1 MTAASTPS
9 TSVRQPEPQQDKNA
23 AVATADLGPI
33 DLKRAWLLG
42 LPLALTV
49 LLSAFLLFQVQ
60 PLMSKQIL
68 PWFGGS
74 PSVWT
79 TAMLFFQCLLFA
91 GYAYAHV
98 LARYLAL
105 RQQALLHV
113 TLLLVAAALA
123 WSILPDATL
132 KPHGA
137 QAPVAGILVLLL
149 GCVGLPYF
157 CLSTTGP
164 LIQHWFGKAYPGRS
178 PYRLYA
184 LSNVGSLLAL
194 LSFPF
199 AFEPVLTLQAM
210 AALWSW
216 GFWLFAGMCAAVA
229 WAMWGMQAM
238 PSTKPAAE
246 PAQSGTSGPGL
257 WRRLVWIGL
266 PALASLAFVAT
277 TDRVS
282 HDIAPEPRLWITTL
296 SLYLLTFIICFDH
309 ERWYRRGPVAI
320 ACLLAVLLLAASRD
334 LPGWLGLDWDI
345 GVTELRW
352 SHFATMF
359 LICLLCHGELVRA
372 KPSEHR
378 HLTDFYLCLSLGG
391 ACGGLFVA
399 LVATPLF
406 NEYHEWPMCLAAALG
421 LALRVLRPAGAS
433 QRSGWLL
440 AGLGVALAGAVAW
453 LVTPQLQGVAA
464 SDEYRDTYL
473 SRQRNFYGTVSV
485 KERID
490 LQDPAMSYRV
500 FYSGQ
505 ITHGIQ
511 LLQPAKRGLAVS
523 YYGPESGVGLAL
535 DYAKGRH
542 ASLRVGIIG
551 MGIAALANYARDTDS
566 YDFYEINPQVVDV
579 ARTLFDNL
587 ARCRAVSQR
596 VILGDARLQLEQD
609 VNSQQYDVLVLD
621 AFSGGSV
628 PVHLLTQEAF
638 ATYRRHLKPD
648 GIIAINITNGY
659 LNLHP
664 VVKRQAQALGMGY
677 RFRFSASRPAQLI
690 RKAHY
695 ALLTRDQEFLR
706 RHPNAYRQF
715 FDDHGRLLRRED
727 PEIPGVPLWT
737 DGFSSINAIEIR
749 D

>member
-1 MTAASTPS
+1 MGMISSALVLP
-9 TSVRQPEPQQDKNA
+9 RF
-23 AVATADLGPI
+23 
-33 DLKRAWLLG
+33 AWLLG
-42 LPLALTV
+42 VPLALTV

-98 LARYLAL
+98 LARYLTL
-105 RQQALLHV
+105 RRQAVLHG
-113 TLLLVAAALA
+113 LLLVLAAALA
-123 WSILPDATL
+123 WSILPGATF
-132 KPHGA
+132 KPQGG
-137 QAPVAGILVLLL
+137 QAPVASILVLLL
-149 GCVGLPYF
+149 ACVGLPYF

-184 LSNVGSLLAL
+184 LSNLGSFLAL
-194 LSFPF
+194 LTFPYW
-199 AFEPVLTLQAM
+199 FEPLLTLQAM

-216 GFWLFAGMCAAVA
+216 GFGLFALLCALVAWAIWRMQAAPTAAVA
-229 WAMWGMQAM
+229 
-238 PSTKPAAE
+238 STA
-246 PAQSGTSGPGL
+246 TTGPGWL
-257 WRRLVWIGL
+257 RRLMWVGL
-266 PALASLAFVAT
+266 PALASLAFVTT

-309 ERWYRRGPVAI
+309 ERWYRRRPVAL

-359 LICLLCHGELVRA
+359 LVCLLCHGELVRA
-372 KPSEHR
+372 RPAEHR
-378 HLTDFYLCLSLGG
+378 HLTDFYLCMSLGG

-406 NEYHEWPMCLAAALG
+406 NEYHEWPLCLAAAIA
-421 LALRVLRPAGAS
+421 LALWVLRPARAPRLGD
-433 QRSGWLL
+433 
-440 AGLGVALAGAVAW
+440 GLMAAVGLALAGGVAV
-453 LVTPQLQGVAA
+453 LVTPELQARTA
-464 SDEYRDTYL
+464 STDYRDGYL
-473 SRQRNFYGTVSV
+473 YRGRNFYGTVSV

-505 ITHGIQ
+505 ITHGVQFIA
-511 LLQPAKRGLAVS
+511 PEKRGLAVS
-523 YYGPESGVGLAL
+523 YYAPASGVGLAL
-535 DYAKGRH
+535 NYAKSRKP
-542 ASLRVGIIG
+542 SVRVGIVG

-566 YDFYEINPQVVDV
+566 YDFYEINPQVIDV
-579 ARTLFDNL
+579 AHTMFDNL
-587 ARCRAVSQR
+587 ARCRAISQR

-609 VNSQQYDVLVLD
+609 TNSQQYDVLVLD

-628 PVHLLTQEAF
+628 PIHLLTQEAF
-638 ATYRRHLKPD
+638 ATYRRHLRPN
-648 GIIAINITNGY
+648 GIIVVNITNGY

-664 VVKRQAQALGMGY
+664 VVKRQAEAMGMGY
-677 RFRFSASRPAQLI
+677 RFRFSDSQPEQLI

-695 ALLTRDQEFLR
+695 ALITQDETFLR
-706 RHPNAYRQF
+706 LHGNAYRQF
-715 FDDHGRLLRRED
+715 FDADGRLLRTED
-727 PEIPGVPLWT
+727 PELPDVPLWT
-737 DGFSSINAIEIR
+737 DSFSSINAIEIR

>member
-1 MTAASTPS
+1 MARS
-9 TSVRQPEPQQDKNA
+9 EPILPRD
-23 AVATADLGPI
+23 
-33 DLKRAWLLG
+33 AWLLG

-98 LARYLAL
+98 LARCLTL
-105 RQQALLHV
+105 RQQALLH
-113 TLLLVAAALA
+113 LLLLLLAAALA
-123 WSILPDATL
+123 GSILPGAAL
-132 KPHGA
+132 KPHGQ
-137 QAPVAGILVLLL
+137 QAPVASILVLLL
-149 GCVGLPYF
+149 WSVGLPYF

-184 LSNVGSLLAL
+184 LSNLGSFLAL
-194 LSFPF
+194 LTFPYW
-199 AFEPVLTLQAM
+199 FEPMLTLQAM

-216 GFWLFAGMCAAVA
+216 GFWLFALLCAMVA
-229 WAMWGMQAM
+229 WAMRGRQAAALDAV
-238 PSTKPAAE
+238 PAAG
-246 PAQSGTSGPGL
+246 PARMGVAGPGAR
-257 WRRLVWIGL
+257 RRLVWIAL

-309 ERWYRRGPVAI
+309 ERWYRRRPVAL

-352 SHFATMF
+352 SHFAAMF

-372 KPSEHR
+372 KPAEHS
-378 HLTDFYLCLSLGG
+378 HLTDFYLCMSLGG

-406 NEYHEWPMCLAAALG
+406 NEYHEWPLCLGAALG
-421 LALRVLRPAGAS
+421 LALLVLRPAAAAR
-433 QRSGWLL
+433 RSRRWSPWLL
-440 AGLGVALAGAVAW
+440 AGLGLVLAAGVAL
-453 LVTPQLQGVAA
+453 LVTPQLQGVAV
-464 SDEYRDTYL
+464 SDEYSDHYL
-473 SRQRNFYGTVSV
+473 YRQRNFYGTVSV
-485 KERID
+485 KERVD

-511 LLQPAKRGLAVS
+511 FIQPEKRSMPVS
-523 YYGPESGVGLAL
+523 YYAPASGAGLAL
-535 DYAKGRH
+535 EYAMSRQ
-542 ASLRVGIIG
+542 ARLRVGIIG
-551 MGIAALANYARDTDS
+551 MGIATLANYARDTDS

-587 ARCRAVSQR
+587 ARCRAASQR
-596 VILGDARLQLEQD
+596 VILGDARLQLEQASD
-609 VNSQQYDVLVLD
+609 SLQYDVLVLD

-628 PVHLLTQEAF
+628 PIHLLTQEAF
-638 ATYRRHLKPD
+638 AIYRRHLKPD

-664 VVKRQAQALGMGY
+664 VVKRQAEALGMGY
-677 RFRFSASRPAQLI
+677 RFRFSDAQPEQLI
-690 RKAHY
+690 RKSHY
-695 ALLTRDQEFLR
+695 ALLTRDDEFLR
-706 RHPNAYRQF
+706 RHADVYRQF
-715 FDDHGRLLRRED
+715 LDAQGRLLRTED
-727 PEIPGVPLWT
+727 PELPGVPLWT
-737 DGFSSINAIEIR
+737 DSFSSINAIEIR

>member
-1 MTAASTPS
+1 MVLP
-9 TSVRQPEPQQDKNA
+9 RF
-23 AVATADLGPI
+23 
-33 DLKRAWLLG
+33 AWLLG
-42 LPLALTV
+42 VPLALTV

-98 LARYLAL
+98 LARYLTL
-105 RQQALLHV
+105 RRQAVLHG
-113 TLLLVAAALA
+113 LLLVLAAALA
-123 WSILPDATL
+123 WSILPGATF
-132 KPHGA
+132 KPQGG
-137 QAPVAGILVLLL
+137 QAPVASILVLLL
-149 GCVGLPYF
+149 ACVGLPYF

-184 LSNVGSLLAL
+184 LSNLGSFLAL
-194 LSFPF
+194 LTFPYW
-199 AFEPVLTLQAM
+199 FEPLLTLQAM

-216 GFWLFAGMCAAVA
+216 GFGLFALLCALVAWAIWRMQAAPTAAVA
-229 WAMWGMQAM
+229 
-238 PSTKPAAE
+238 STA
-246 PAQSGTSGPGL
+246 TTGPGWL
-257 WRRLVWIGL
+257 RRLMWVGL
-266 PALASLAFVAT
+266 PALASLAFVTT

-309 ERWYRRGPVAI
+309 ERWYRRRPVAL

-359 LICLLCHGELVRA
+359 LVCLLCHGELVRA
-372 KPSEHR
+372 RPAEHR
-378 HLTDFYLCLSLGG
+378 HLTDFYLCMSLGG

-406 NEYHEWPMCLAAALG
+406 NEYHEWPLCLAAAIA
-421 LALRVLRPAGAS
+421 LALWVLRPARAPRLGD
-433 QRSGWLL
+433 
-440 AGLGVALAGAVAW
+440 GLMAAVGLALAGGVAV
-453 LVTPQLQGVAA
+453 LVTPELQARTA
-464 SDEYRDTYL
+464 STDYRDGYL
-473 SRQRNFYGTVSV
+473 YRGRNFYGTVSV

-505 ITHGIQ
+505 ITHGVQFIA
-511 LLQPAKRGLAVS
+511 PEKRGLAVS
-523 YYGPESGVGLAL
+523 YYAPASGVGLAL
-535 DYAKGRH
+535 NYAKSRKP
-542 ASLRVGIIG
+542 SVRVGIVG

-566 YDFYEINPQVVDV
+566 YDFYEINPQVIDV
-579 ARTLFDNL
+579 AHTMFDNL
-587 ARCRAVSQR
+587 ARCRAISQR

-609 VNSQQYDVLVLD
+609 TNSQQYDVLVLD

-628 PVHLLTQEAF
+628 PIHLLTQEAF
-638 ATYRRHLKPD
+638 ATYRRHLRPN
-648 GIIAINITNGY
+648 GIIVVNITNGY

-664 VVKRQAQALGMGY
+664 VVKRQAEAMGMGY
-677 RFRFSASRPAQLI
+677 RFRFSDSQPEQLI

-695 ALLTRDQEFLR
+695 ALITQDETFLR
-706 RHPNAYRQF
+706 LHGNAYRQF
-715 FDDHGRLLRRED
+715 FDADGRLLRTED
-727 PEIPGVPLWT
+727 PELPDVPLWT
-737 DGFSSINAIEIR
+737 DSFSSINAIEIR

>member
-1 MTAASTPS
+1 MDGF
-9 TSVRQPEPQQDKNA
+9 EP
-23 AVATADLGPI
+23 P
-33 DLKRAWLLG
+33 RARRAGLLG

-79 TAMLFFQCLLFA
+79 TAMLFFQCLLFG

-98 LARYLAL
+98 LASRLAL
-105 RQQALLHV
+105 RQQAVLHA
-113 TLLLVAAALA
+113 LLLVLAAVLA
-123 WSILPDATL
+123 WSILPTATL
-132 KPHGA
+132 KPQG
-137 QAPVAGILVLLL
+137 QQMPVATILLL
-149 GCVGLPYF
+149 LLQCVGLPYF

-184 LSNVGSLLAL
+184 LSNLGSFLAL
-194 LSFPF
+194 LTFPYL
-199 AFEPVLTLQAM
+199 FEPMLTLQAM
-210 AALWSW
+210 AALWTW
-216 GFWLFAGMCAAVA
+216 GFWLFALLCALVA
-229 WAMWGMQAM
+229 WGMWRRVATV
-238 PSTKPAAE
+238 PTAAATPE
-246 PAQSGTSGPGL
+246 PAPVDAAGPGA
-257 WRRLVWIGL
+257 WRRLVWIAL

-309 ERWYRRGPVAI
+309 ERWYRRRPVAL

-334 LPGWLGLDWDI
+334 LAGWLGLDWDI
-345 GVTELRW
+345 SATELRW
-352 SHFATMF
+352 THFATMF

-372 KPSEHR
+372 KPREHR
-378 HLTDFYLCLSLGG
+378 HLTDFYLCMSLGG

-406 NEYHEWPMCLAAALG
+406 NEYHEWPLCLAAAIG
-421 LALRVLRPAGAS
+421 LALAVLRPAAAS
-433 QRSGWLL
+433 RRSRGLL
-440 AGLGVALAGAVAW
+440 AGVGIVLASGVAV
-453 LVTPQLQGVAA
+453 LVTPQLQRAPA
-464 SDEYRDTYL
+464 SAEYRDQYL
-473 SRQRNFYGTVSV
+473 YRQRNFYGTVSV

-511 LLQPAKRGLAVS
+511 FIQPDKRSMPVS
-523 YYGPESGVGLAL
+523 YYAPASGVGLAL
-535 DYAKGRH
+535 EHAKRH
-542 ASLRVGIIG
+542 KASLRVGIIG
-551 MGIAALANYARDTDS
+551 MGIASLANYARPTDS
-566 YDFYEINPQVVDV
+566 YDFYEINPQVADV

-587 ARCRAVSQR
+587 ARCQAASQR
-596 VILGDARLQLEQD
+596 VIMGDARLQLEQASD
-609 VNSQQYDVLVLD
+609 SLKYDVLVLD

-628 PVHLLTQEAF
+628 PIHLLTQEAF
-638 ATYRRHLKPD
+638 AIYQRHLTPD

-664 VVKRQAQALGMGY
+664 VVKRQAEALGMGY
-677 RFRFSASRPAQLI
+677 RFRFSGSQPEQLI
-690 RKAHY
+690 RKSHY
-695 ALLTRDQEFLR
+695 ALLTRDEAFLR
-706 RHPNAYRQF
+706 QHANVYRQF
-715 FDDHGRLLRRED
+715 RDDQGRLLRTED

-737 DGFSSINAIEIR
+737 DSFSSINAIEIR

>member
-1 MTAASTPS
+1 MISSALVLP
-9 TSVRQPEPQQDKNA
+9 RF
-23 AVATADLGPI
+23 
-33 DLKRAWLLG
+33 AWLLG
-42 LPLALTV
+42 VPLALTV

-98 LARYLAL
+98 LARYLTL
-105 RQQALLHV
+105 RRQAVLHG
-113 TLLLVAAALA
+113 LLLVLAAALA
-123 WSILPDATL
+123 WSILPGATF
-132 KPHGA
+132 KPQGG
-137 QAPVAGILVLLL
+137 QAPVASILVLLL
-149 GCVGLPYF
+149 ACVGLPYF

-184 LSNVGSLLAL
+184 LSNLGSFLAL
-194 LSFPF
+194 LTFPYW
-199 AFEPVLTLQAM
+199 FEPLLTLQAM

-216 GFWLFAGMCAAVA
+216 GFGLFALLCALVAWAIWRMQAAPTAAVA
-229 WAMWGMQAM
+229 
-238 PSTKPAAE
+238 STA
-246 PAQSGTSGPGL
+246 TTGPGWL
-257 WRRLVWIGL
+257 RRLMWVGL
-266 PALASLAFVAT
+266 PALASLAFVTT

-309 ERWYRRGPVAI
+309 ERWYRRRPVAL

-359 LICLLCHGELVRA
+359 LVCLLCHGELVRA
-372 KPSEHR
+372 RPAEHR
-378 HLTDFYLCLSLGG
+378 HLTDFYLCMSLGG

-406 NEYHEWPMCLAAALG
+406 NEYHEWPLCLAAAIA
-421 LALRVLRPAGAS
+421 LALWVLRPARAPRLGD
-433 QRSGWLL
+433 
-440 AGLGVALAGAVAW
+440 GLMAAVGLALAGGVAV
-453 LVTPQLQGVAA
+453 LVTPELQARTA
-464 SDEYRDTYL
+464 STDYRDGYL
-473 SRQRNFYGTVSV
+473 YRGRNFYGTVSV

-505 ITHGIQ
+505 ITHGVQFIA
-511 LLQPAKRGLAVS
+511 PEKRGLAVS
-523 YYGPESGVGLAL
+523 YYAPASGVGLAL
-535 DYAKGRH
+535 NYAKSRKP
-542 ASLRVGIIG
+542 SVRVGIVG

-566 YDFYEINPQVVDV
+566 YDFYEINPQVIDV
-579 ARTLFDNL
+579 AHTMFDNL
-587 ARCRAVSQR
+587 ARCRAISQR

-609 VNSQQYDVLVLD
+609 TNSQQYDVLVLD

-628 PVHLLTQEAF
+628 PIHLLTQEAF
-638 ATYRRHLKPD
+638 ATYRRHLRPN
-648 GIIAINITNGY
+648 GIIVVNITNGY

-664 VVKRQAQALGMGY
+664 VVKRQAEAMGMGY
-677 RFRFSASRPAQLI
+677 RFRFSDSQPEQLI

-695 ALLTRDQEFLR
+695 ALITQDETFLR
-706 RHPNAYRQF
+706 LHGNAYRQF
-715 FDDHGRLLRRED
+715 FDADGRLLRTED
-727 PEIPGVPLWT
+727 PELPDVPLWT
-737 DGFSSINAIEIR
+737 DSFSSINAIEIR